1 LEHTPPHGKLS
12 GAVRRGRERSKEASV
27 VNRVARAVVLPFT
40 VLAAMASTV
49 TVATASTAAWP
60 ESCAGEYSY
69 GKTRVT
75 VRCNTSEPGT
85 RFQAVAFCPHG
96 YSYGPIVLQGP
107 PHVSVATC
115 ASAMDS
121 YGWLDQP

>member
-1 LEHTPPHGKLS
+1 M
-12 GAVRRGRERSKEASV
+12 
-27 VNRVARAVVLPFT
+27 NRVVRAVVLPLT
-40 VLAAMASTV
+40 VLATMASPV
-49 TVATASTAAWP
+49 TVATASTAVWP
-60 ESCAGEYSY
+60 ESCDGTYSY

-96 YSYGPIVLQGP
+96 YRYGPIVLQGP

-115 ASAMDS
+115 ASAMSS
-121 YGWLDQP
+121 YGWLNHP